1 MSTLRGK
8 VTSFPNEG
16 AVAAFR
22 NRSRR
27 MEGPFF
33 SLLAAPS
40 EGGKSFVRI
49 VSSKRN
55 IGGAVER
62 NRARRRLRAAVQKV
76 WSAQKPVDL
85 VLYARGAV
93 LTADFGEIVE
103 SLKKGVRNALGADL
117 AN

>member
-8 VTSFPNEG
+8 IVSFPNEG
-16 AVAAFR
+16 AVVAFR

-27 MEGPFF
+27 AEGPFF

-40 EGGKSFVRI
+40 EGQKSFVRI

-76 WSAQKPVDL
+76 WQAKNPVDL

-93 LTADFGEIVE
+93 LTADFEKIVE
-103 SLKKGVRNALGADL
+103 SLKKGVRDALGADWT
-117 AN
+117 N